1 MRGSRPIRLPMS
13 DAATTRALVQAPSG
27 PLVVPDSPPGEP
39 SRIHFSLVIP
49 TFNESKNIG
58 VLIPRLVELF
68 EPVLGADRFE
78 LVVVD
83 DDSPDL
89 TWQSAAELAATYPV
103 VRVLR
108 RQGERG
114 LSSAVIRGWQVARG
128 DVIGVMDADL
138 QHPPE
143 INLQLLREIEKGAD
157 LAAGSRHVEGG
168 GVSDWS
174 LIRRILSRGAEFI
187 GLIILPGVLSRVSD
201 PMSGYFMLRRSAI
214 SNIVLDPLGYKILIE
229 VVARG
234 RMRWIGEVG
243 YVFRERTE
251 GESKVTWRLYIEY
264 LRHLLKLRWA
274 TLPESRLFRFCVVG
288 ASGVLV
294 DMSLLYVLSDPSMF
308 ALGLT
313 RSKIIAAEAA
323 LTWNFLIND
332 IWTFRDSALQKP
344 GLQAKLRRFIAFNII
359 CSLGIALN
367 VLLLNLLFNYAHV
380 NRYVAN
386 GIAILIVTG
395 WNFWLNQRL
404 NWTPAAGA
412 SKDGPR

>member
-1 MRGSRPIRLPMS
+1 MS
-13 DAATTRALVQAPSG
+13 DAVTTRDLVQAPSG
-27 PLVVPDSPPGEP
+27 PLVVPDSPPGGP
-39 SRIHFSLVIP
+39 TRIHFSLIIP
-49 TFNESKNIG
+49 TFNESKNVG
-58 VLIPRLVELF
+58 VLIPRLIELF

-78 LVVVD
+78 LIVVD
-83 DDSPDL
+83 DNSPDL
-89 TWQSAAELAATYPV
+89 TWQVALELANTYPA
-103 VRVLR
+103 VRVVR

-143 INLQLLREIEKGAD
+143 INLQLLQEIERGAD
-157 LAAGSRHVEGG
+157 LAAASRHVQGG

-187 GLIILPGVLSRVSD
+187 GLVILPGVLSRVSD

-214 SNIVLDPLGYKILIE
+214 ANTVLDPLGYKILIE

-294 DMSLLYVLSDPSMF
+294 DMSLLYFLSDPSMLG
-308 ALGLT
+308 LGLT
-313 RSKIIAAEAA
+313 RSKVIAAEAA

-332 IWTFRDSALQKP
+332 MWTFRDSALQKP

-359 CSLGIALN
+359 CSVGIVLN
-367 VLLLNLLFNYAHV
+367 VFLLNLLFNYAHV

-404 NWTPAAGA
+404 NWAPATSAP
-412 SKDGPR
+412 SDGPRIAP